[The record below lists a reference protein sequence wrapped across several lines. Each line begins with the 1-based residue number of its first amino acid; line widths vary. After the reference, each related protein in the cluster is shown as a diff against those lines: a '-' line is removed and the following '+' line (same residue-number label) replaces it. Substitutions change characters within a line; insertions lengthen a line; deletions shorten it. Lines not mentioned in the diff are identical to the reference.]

1 MKKILTLFL
10 LLNSILIF
18 SQNDCS
24 DAIEVCG
31 NGGYQD
37 LTAIGVGIQELNGS
51 NTCSSQENNSL
62 WFELTINT
70 AGNLGFT
77 LTPTFA
83 DGTTNTDLSVD
94 FDFFLFGPNVD
105 CGNIGQA
112 IRCST
117 TNPVAAG
124 SANNLTGSLYSPY
137 ITSVGLYNDANELIA
152 VAKTGRPIPKTQ
164 NTDMTFVVKIDI

>member
-1 MKKILTLFL
+1 MYIHKGTYKDEISPTMKKILTLFL

-24 DAIEVCG
+24 DAIVVCG
-31 NGGYQD
+31 NDGYQN

-51 NTCSSQENNSL
+51 NTCGSEENNSL
-62 WFELTINT
+62 WFKVTINT

-77 LTPTFA
+77 LTPT
-83 DGTTNTDLSVD
+83 DELGNTNTDLVVD

-117 TNPVAAG
+117 TNPLAAG
-124 SANNLTGSLYSPY
+124 SSSNLTGM
-137 ITSVGLYNDANELIA
+137 
-152 VAKTGRPIPKTQ
+152 
-164 NTDMTFVVKIDI
+164 NTTETDTA